1 MSKNINFVYLF
12 DFYKDM
18 LTEKQAAAID
28 LYYNED
34 LSLGEISDQLGI
46 TRQGVRDNIKRA
58 EQVML
63 NLEEK
68 IGAASRYSSTFA
80 SLEDTVEMLD
90 SVRQMAAEEGH
101 KRIEDECLKII
112 NRIEGVINGI

>member
-1 MSKNINFVYLF
+1 MSKDIGFVYLF

-18 LTEKQAAAID
+18 LTDKQAAAID

-34 LSLGEISDQLGI
+34 LSLAEISDQLGI

-68 IGAASRYSSTFA
+68 IGAAKRYKSTFED
-80 SLEDTVEMLD
+80 LKDTVDMLKALKD
-90 SVRQMAAEEGH
+90 KTELKQECEE
-101 KRIEDECLKII
+101 II

>member
-1 MSKNINFVYLF
+1 MSKDINFVYLF

-18 LTEKQAAAID
+18 LTDKQASAID

-34 LSLGEISDQLGI
+34 LSLAEISDQLGI

-63 NLEEK
+63 NLEDK
-68 IGAASRYSSTFA
+68 IGAASRYKNTF
-80 SLEDTVEMLD
+80 EDLKGTVEKLKALKD
-90 SVRQMAAEEGH
+90 
-101 KRIEDECLKII
+101 KTDLKDECEDII